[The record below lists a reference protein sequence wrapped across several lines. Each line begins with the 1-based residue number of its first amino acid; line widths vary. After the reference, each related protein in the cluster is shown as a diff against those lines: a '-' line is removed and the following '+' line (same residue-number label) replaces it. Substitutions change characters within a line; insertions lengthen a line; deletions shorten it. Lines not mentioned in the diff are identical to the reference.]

1 MRDLVV
7 RRTFQNMCEIS
18 ERAVRGG
25 KRLEED
31 FLVIQVRENGGNDC
45 QAAKQ
50 MINKPTNEFKV
61 RKKVYKAI
69 DER

>member
-50 MINKPTNEFKV
+50 MINKPTNELKV

>member
-1 MRDLVV
+1 M
-7 RRTFQNMCEIS
+7 
-18 ERAVRGG
+18 RGG